1 MTIFNTMKID
11 IISDTVCP
19 WCYIGKRKLEKALS
33 HRPDL
38 DVEIT
43 WHPFQLHPDMPK
55 EGADRKEFI
64 AKKFGS
70 EEKAR
75 QLYKNVQDAGSLVDL
90 PFEFGKV
97 KRSPNTL
104 KSHRLIKWAETAGK
118 QDAVV
123 EVLFR
128 RFFMDGEDLGDNQ
141 VLIDAAE
148 EAGMDIAIVTDLL
161 NSDADEEAVQGEDE
175 HARQMGISGVPF
187 FIIDNKYALSGAQ
200 DPAAFLQV
208 FEQIETEA
216 KAASQS

>member
-1 MTIFNTMKID
+1 MTIFNVMKID

-33 HRPDL
+33 ERPDL
-38 DVEIT
+38 DVEIA
-43 WHPFQLHPDMPK
+43 WHPFQLHPEMPK

-70 EEKAR
+70 EERAR
-75 QLYKNVQDAGSLVDL
+75 ELYKNVQDAGALVDL

-104 KSHRLIKWAETAGK
+104 NSHRLIKWSQSAGK

-123 EVLFR
+123 ETLFR
-128 RFFMDGEDLGDNQ
+128 KFFVDGEDIGDTQ
-141 VLIDAAE
+141 VLIAAAE
-148 EAGMDIAIVTDLL
+148 EAGMDKNLVADLL
-161 NSDADEEAVQGEDE
+161 KSDADEEMIQGEDE
-175 HARQMGISGVPF
+175 KARQMGVSGVPF

-200 DPAAFLQV
+200 DPAAFLEV
-208 FEQIETEA
+208 FEKIETEQ
-216 KAASQS
+216 KAAADS

>member
-1 MTIFNTMKID
+1 MKID

-33 HRPDL
+33 ERPDL

-43 WHPFQLHPDMPK
+43 WHPYQLHPEMPK

-64 AKKFGS
+64 AMKFGS
-70 EEKAR
+70 EERAK
-75 QLYKNVQDAGSLVDL
+75 QLYKNVQDAGALVDL

-104 KSHRLIKWAETAGK
+104 NSHRLIKWSQSAGK
-118 QDAVV
+118 QDEVV
-123 EVLFR
+123 ETLFR
-128 RFFMDGEDLGDNQ
+128 KFFVDGEDIGDNK

-148 EAGMDIAIVTDLL
+148 EAGMDKNLVADLL
-161 NSDADEEAVQGEDE
+161 GSDADEEMIQGEDE
-175 HARQMGISGVPF
+175 KARQMGVSGVPF

-208 FEQIETEA
+208 FEQIESEQQ
-216 KAASQS
+216 AAADS